1 MEIERKF
8 LVKQLPEELDKY
20 DKAEIEQC
28 YLDFGNGDE
37 TEKRIRRLTRGDET
51 VYFYTEKSEGG
62 LCREEDEYEIPSYSF
77 ENLKEL
83 SISETVQKIR
93 HYIPLGESLTAELD
107 VYKGAHEGLITVE
120 VEFQSLEESEAFSL
134 PIWFGEEITGNAK
147 YKNKNLA
154 IKK

>member
-51 VYFYTEKSEGG
+51 VYFYTEKSNGD
-62 LCREEDEYEIPSYSF
+62 LCREEEEYEIPSYSF
-77 ENLKEL
+77 DNLKEL
-83 SISETVQKIR
+83 SISETVQKTR
-93 HYIPLGESLTAELD
+93 HYIPLSESLTAELD